1 MHLLLDAY
9 TLSLDTVCVANRSPL
24 MEASSSAESKC
35 IHHNVDDDE
44 DADDGRRRS
53 VGTMDDD
60 SCAGDAYTVYNPSSG
75 LIVASDGYCWSRVH
89 HPSNSNSSD
98 GSPSQ
103 PPWLASL
110 VASQDRISFQR
121 LSSVMVDTYSP
132 SSIALRLLIE
142 EVVYHTL
149 HTSSTLSS
157 ISYVDDKKNLVSMVD
172 DVKRIVD
179 GFDGNYYSNVTAPVL
194 LEAFRIML
202 VYNLVEPL
210 SGLSQSL
217 MTGNVIQSSSSGR
230 ASKHPLR

>member
-1 MHLLLDAY
+1 MQCICYLDAY

-24 MEASSSAESKC
+24 MEASSTAESKC

-75 LIVASDGYCWSRVH
+75 LIIASDGYCWSRVH

-103 PPWLASL
+103 PPWLVSL

-142 EVVYHTL
+142 EVVNHTL
-149 HTSSTLSS
+149 HTSSTSDL
-157 ISYVDDKKNLVSMVD
+157 DDKKNLVSMVD

-179 GFDGNYYSNVTAPVL
+179 GFDGNYYSDGTAPVL

-217 MTGNVIQSSSSGR
+217 MTGNVIQSSLSGR